1 VPLIQSQKSFTF
13 LFWLETAKPGLVQC
27 EANFLHRVRHAGDDI
42 RKYDQLF
49 SLAKSELARRGA
61 LSAVDLDAPED
72 ETGEDWKG

>member
-1 VPLIQSQKSFTF
+1 MNTHQLFEHVSKVPTPDL
-13 LFWLETAKPGLVQC
+13 AVLVQC